1 MKNAALTTMGIGA
14 MGFMI
19 AAAGIDGPTAGT
31 CAILSVASIGIVMIG
46 NKIYK
51 LAKEGER
58 LERERARDARRTKDD
73 TFGVWLQSGRM
84 GM

>member
-1 MKNAALTTMGIGA
+1 MKNAALATMGIGA

-19 AAAGIDGPTAGT
+19 AAAGIDGPTSGT
-31 CAILSVASIGIVMIG
+31 CAILAVVSIGIIAVG
-46 NKIYK
+46 NKFYK
-51 LAKEGER
+51 LVKEGEG
-58 LERERARDARRTKDD
+58 LERERARNARRTKDD